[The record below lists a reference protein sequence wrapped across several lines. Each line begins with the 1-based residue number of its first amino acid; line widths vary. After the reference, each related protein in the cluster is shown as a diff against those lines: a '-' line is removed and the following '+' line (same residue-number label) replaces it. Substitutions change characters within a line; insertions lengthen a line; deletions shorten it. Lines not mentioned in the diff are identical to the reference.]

1 VYPVLIRLL
10 KNRTG
15 INFEFYRRN
24 FIEKRIKSRMIR
36 VSCSTLETYYNY
48 LFSHEEEIEKFTN
61 GFNINYT
68 HFFRDW
74 EVFKTFQDLFLLCLD
89 RNINNFTHLIKP
101 NPSKLKRFH
110 TKENYLKNQ
119 AKKKDFNNKIDQ
131 FDSNVLTILNPLSI
145 FRKIKDLNK
154 SNKII
159 EILSAPCATGE
170 EPYTLAMVLDFLE
183 QNIPNFP
190 KYRIIATDIDQE
202 AINKAITGV
211 YEEMSMKE
219 IPEFYKNKYFIKKE
233 TCFGNRYVIREKI
246 KDKVEFIKEDLTKG
260 HIKPW
265 KYDIILCRYLL
276 IYFNQINR
284 DKFLK
289 IIENKLN
296 IGGLLILGKTETL
309 FNKNPVLRLID
320 EKNHIYIRSH

>member
-1 VYPVLIRLL
+1 
-10 KNRTG
+10 
-15 INFEFYRRN
+15 
-24 FIEKRIKSRMIR
+24 MIR
-36 VSCSTLETYYNY
+36 VSCSTLETYYKY

-89 RNINNFTHLIKP
+89 RKRNYFDDSIKP
-101 NPSKLKRFH
+101 DTSKLKRFH

-119 AKKKDFNNKIDQ
+119 AKKKEIKNTTDQ
-131 FDSNVLTILNPLSI
+131 FESNVLTILNPLSI
-145 FRKIKDLNK
+145 FRKIKDRNK
-154 SNKII
+154 SNII
-159 EILSAPCATGE
+159 IDILSAPCASGE
-170 EPYTLAMVLDFLE
+170 EPYTLAMILDNLK

-202 AINKAITGV
+202 AINKAITGI
-211 YEEMSMKE
+211 YEEISMKE
-219 IPEFYKNKYFIKKE
+219 IPEFYKNKYVIKDE
-233 TCFGNRYVIREKI
+233 THFGNRYTLSEKI
-246 KDKVEFIKEDLTKG
+246 KNKVEFIKEDLTKG

-265 KYDIILCRYLL
+265 KYDIIFCRYLL
-276 IYFNQINR
+276 IYFNRIKR

-309 FNKNPVLRLID
+309 FNKNSVLRLID